1 MFSMV
6 FEHLHKLLLF
16 SFQENDFIEDLGPLL
31 EPNAVSFS
39 FDTLGWKVS
48 LVCVIAVMLS
58 IVFFQ
63 MRLYFKNKYRRMAIY
78 DLLLRIESPNLENY
92 HKVNYAN
99 LILKKVAIQVY
110 GREKVAKMFGE
121 QWLQYLD
128 SKCEK
133 SELSELKIV
142 FENSSYNL
150 KQISDSEF
158 DLVLERTKKWIH
170 QHAR

>member
-1 MFSMV
+1 M
-6 FEHLHKLLLF
+6 
-16 SFQENDFIEDLGPLL
+16 L
-31 EPNAVSFS
+31 EPIAVSFS

-48 LVCVIAVMLS
+48 LVCVIIVMLLV
-58 IVFFQ
+58 VFFQ
-63 MRLYFKNKYRRMAIY
+63 VRRYIKNKYRRAALN
-78 DLLLRIESPNLENY
+78 DLLLGIESPNLNNY

-110 GREKVAKMFGE
+110 GREKVSKLFGE
-121 QWLQYLD
+121 EWLQFLD

-133 SELSELKIV
+133 SELSQLQIV
-142 FENSSYNL
+142 FKNSSYNL
-150 KQISDSEF
+150 KQVSDAEF

>member
-1 MFSMV
+1 
-6 FEHLHKLLLF
+6 
-16 SFQENDFIEDLGPLL
+16 
-31 EPNAVSFS
+31 
-39 FDTLGWKVS
+39 
-48 LVCVIAVMLS
+48 MLS

-158 DLVLERTKKWIH
+158 DLVLERTKYNSNGNGAKNKTQTCMISKLSGMLMYPFFCSL
-170 QHAR
+170 QY